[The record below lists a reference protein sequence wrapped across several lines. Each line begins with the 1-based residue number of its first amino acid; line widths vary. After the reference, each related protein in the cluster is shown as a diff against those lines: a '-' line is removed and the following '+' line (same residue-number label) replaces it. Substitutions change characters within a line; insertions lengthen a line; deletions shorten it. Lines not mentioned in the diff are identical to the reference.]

1 MKCQEGG
8 AYMSFDGMFTH
19 ALIKELNTTF
29 AGGRIHKIQQ
39 PYEMELVLTIRAN
52 RKNHKLLIS
61 AHPSFGRIQ
70 VTEQAYNNPETPPNF
85 TMVLR
90 KYVEGNIIDS
100 IEQYD
105 NDRIIL
111 FNLTRRD
118 ELGDASQQQL
128 IVEIMGR
135 HSNIFLLDKDKKI
148 IDAIKHVPM
157 YQNTFRTI
165 LPGATYQ
172 LPPIQNQV
180 NPFKVGENFES
191 DKSLMTAKFLQSQ
204 LMGLGRD
211 SAIELASLIEK
222 DSRKPYQVI
231 QDFCADFE
239 NPNPTLVVQDDK
251 QHFLVFPYTT
261 ISGEE
266 SHYDDLSALLTA
278 YYAKKSKHDYV
289 RQVGNAII
297 QVVEKNL
304 THQHKRL
311 ANLNQ
316 DMEKSSKADTF
327 QLKGE
332 LLTTFLYQIEKG
344 QTEVTLAN
352 YYDNDQ
358 PITISLDPALTPSQN
373 AQKYYHKYNKLRN
386 AINHIEKQKV
396 VAEAE
401 IQYLESIQ
409 TQLNFAEPNELA
421 DIRDEL
427 IDQGYLKKQ
436 KQDKK
441 KRSNNASAKPR
452 EYKTVEGNRIL
463 VGRNNKQNDQLT
475 MRQANKNH
483 FWFHTK
489 DIPGSH
495 VILETDEPSEAE
507 IIQAAEL
514 AAAFSKYSQSNNVP
528 VDYTQVKHVKKPN
541 GSKPGFVNYFEQ
553 KTIFVTPTK
562 IV

>member
-1 MKCQEGG
+1 
-8 AYMSFDGMFTH
+8 MSFDGMFTH

-105 NDRIIL
+105 NDRIII

-180 NPFKVGENFES
+180 NPFKVGENFEK

-278 YYAKKSKHDYV
+278 YYQKKSKHDYV

>member
-1 MKCQEGG
+1 
-8 AYMSFDGMFTH
+8 MSFDGMFTH

-475 MRQANKNH
+475 LRQANKNH
-483 FWFHTK
+483 YWFHTK

-495 VILETDEPSEAE
+495 VILETNDPSKAE
-507 IIQAAEL
+507 ITQAAEL
-514 AAAFSKYSQSNNVP
+514 AAAYSKYSQSNNVP

>member
-1 MKCQEGG
+1 
-8 AYMSFDGMFTH
+8 MSFDGMFTH

-70 VTEQAYNNPETPPNF
+70 VTEQAYNNPEIPPNF

-128 IVEIMGR
+128 IVELMGR

-239 NPNPTLVVQDDK
+239 NPNPTLVDQDDK

-278 YYAKKSKHDYV
+278 YYQKKSKHDYV

>member
-1 MKCQEGG
+1 
-8 AYMSFDGMFTH
+8 MSFDGMFTH

-105 NDRIIL
+105 NDRIII

-239 NPNPTLVVQDDK
+239 NPNPTLVDQDDK

-441 KRSNNASAKPR
+441 KRSNNGSAKPR

-528 VDYTQVKHVKKPN
+528 VDYTQVKHVKKPK

>member
-1 MKCQEGG
+1 
-8 AYMSFDGMFTH
+8 MSFDGMFTH

-85 TMVLR
+85 TMILR

-135 HSNIFLLDKDKKI
+135 HSNIFLLDKDKQI

-172 LPPIQNQV
+172 LPPNQNQV
-180 NPFKVGENFES
+180 NPFKVGENFEK

-278 YYAKKSKHDYV
+278 YYQKKSKHDYV

-452 EYKTVEGNRIL
+452 EYKTTEGNRIL

-475 MRQANKNH
+475 MRLANKNH

-495 VILETDEPSEAE
+495 VILETDKPSEAE

-541 GSKPGFVNYFEQ
+541 GSKPGFVNYFEH
-553 KTIFVTPTK
+553 KTIFATPKK

>member
-1 MKCQEGG
+1 
-8 AYMSFDGMFTH
+8 MSFDGMFTH

-105 NDRIIL
+105 NDRIII

-180 NPFKVGENFES
+180 NPFKVGENFEK

-452 EYKTVEGNRIL
+452 EYRTAEGNRIL

-475 MRQANKNH
+475 LRQANKNH
-483 FWFHTK
+483 YWFHTK

-495 VILETDEPSEAE
+495 VILETNDPSEAE
-507 IIQAAEL
+507 ITQAAEL
-514 AAAFSKYSQSNNVP
+514 AAAYSKYSQSNNVP

>member
-1 MKCQEGG
+1 
-8 AYMSFDGMFTH
+8 MSFDGMFTH

-105 NDRIIL
+105 NDRIII

-118 ELGDASQQQL
+118 ELGDNSQQQL

-514 AAAFSKYSQSNNVP
+514 AAAFSKYNQSNNVP

>member
-1 MKCQEGG
+1 
-8 AYMSFDGMFTH
+8 MSFDGMFTH

-70 VTEQAYNNPETPPNF
+70 VTEQAYNNPEIPPNF

-105 NDRIIL
+105 NDRIII

-118 ELGDASQQQL
+118 ELGDNSQQQL

-222 DSRKPYQVI
+222 DQRKPYQVI

-452 EYKTVEGNRIL
+452 EYHTAEGNRIL

-475 MRQANKNH
+475 LRQANKNH
-483 FWFHTK
+483 YWFHTK

-495 VILETDEPSEAE
+495 VILETNDPSEAE
-507 IIQAAEL
+507 ITQAAEL
-514 AAAFSKYSQSNNVP
+514 AAAYSKYSQSNNVP

-553 KTIFVTPTK
+553 RTIYVTPTK

>member
-1 MKCQEGG
+1 
-8 AYMSFDGMFTH
+8 MSFDGMFTH

-135 HSNIFLLDKDKKI
+135 HSNIFLLDNDKQI

-157 YQNTFRTI
+157 YQNTYRTI

-172 LPPIQNQV
+172 LPPNQNQV

-211 SAIELASLIEK
+211 STIELASLIEK

-231 QDFCADFE
+231 QDFCAGFE

-278 YYAKKSKHDYV
+278 YYAEKSKQDYV

-304 THQHKRL
+304 SHQHKRL

-316 DMEKSSKADTF
+316 DLEKSAKADTF

-452 EYKTVEGNRIL
+452 EYETVEGNRIL

-483 FWFHTK
+483 FWFHAK

-495 VILETDEPSEAE
+495 VILETSDPSEAE
-507 IIQAAEL
+507 ITQAAEL

-541 GSKPGFVNYFEQ
+541 GSKPGFVNYFQQ
-553 KTIFVTPTK
+553 KTVFVTPTK

>member
-1 MKCQEGG
+1 
-8 AYMSFDGMFTH
+8 MSFDGMFTH

-90 KYVEGNIIDS
+90 KYVEGNLIDS

-105 NDRIIL
+105 NDRIVI

-128 IVEIMGR
+128 VVEIMGR
-135 HSNIFLLDKDKKI
+135 HSNIFLLDHDKKI

-172 LPPIQNQV
+172 LPPNQNQI

-211 SAIELASLIEK
+211 SAIELASLIEQ
-222 DSRKPYQVI
+222 DTRKPYQLI
-231 QDFCADFE
+231 QDFCQGFE
-239 NPNPTLVVQDDK
+239 DPNPTLVVQENK
-251 QHFLVFPYTT
+251 QHFLAFPYTT
-261 ISGEE
+261 LVGEE
-266 SHYDDLSALLTA
+266 SHYNNLSDLLTA
-278 YYAKKSKHDYV
+278 YYAEKSKHDYV

-311 ANLNQ
+311 TNLQQ
-316 DMEKSSKADTF
+316 DMEKSAKADIF

-344 QTEVTLAN
+344 QTEVTLNN
-352 YYDNDQ
+352 YYDNDE

-386 AINHIEKQKV
+386 AIDHIDKQKA

-409 TQLNFAEPNELA
+409 TQLRFAEPNELS

-441 KRSNNASAKPR
+441 KRSKNASAKPR
-452 EYKTVEGNRIL
+452 EFHTDEGNRIL

-483 FWFHTK
+483 YWFHTK

-495 VILETDEPSEAE
+495 VILETSEPSEAE
-507 IIQAAEL
+507 ITQAAEL
-514 AAAFSKYSQSNNVP
+514 AAAYSKYSQSNNVP
-528 VDYTQVKHVKKPN
+528 VDYTLVKHVKKPN
-541 GSKPGFVNYFEQ
+541 GGKPGFVNYFEQ
-553 KTIFVTPTK
+553 QTIFVTPAK

>member
-1 MKCQEGG
+1 
-8 AYMSFDGMFTH
+8 MSFDGMFTH

-105 NDRIIL
+105 NDRIII

-135 HSNIFLLDKDKKI
+135 HSNIFLLDKNKKI

-180 NPFKVGENFES
+180 NPFKVGENFEK

>member
-1 MKCQEGG
+1 
-8 AYMSFDGMFTH
+8 MSFDGMFTH

-105 NDRIIL
+105 NDRIII

-118 ELGDASQQQL
+118 ELGDNSQQQL

-180 NPFKVGENFES
+180 NPFKVGENFEK

>member
-1 MKCQEGG
+1 
-8 AYMSFDGMFTH
+8 MSFDGMFTH

-105 NDRIIL
+105 NDRIII

-118 ELGDASQQQL
+118 ELGDNSQQQL

-148 IDAIKHVPM
+148 IDTIKHVPM

-222 DSRKPYQVI
+222 DQRKPYQVI

>member
-1 MKCQEGG
+1 
-8 AYMSFDGMFTH
+8 MSFDGMFTH

-475 MRQANKNH
+475 LRQANKNH
-483 FWFHTK
+483 YWFHTK

-495 VILETDEPSEAE
+495 VILETNDPSEAE

>member
-1 MKCQEGG
+1 
-8 AYMSFDGMFTH
+8 MSFDGMFTH

-421 DIRDEL
+421 DIRDVL

>member
-1 MKCQEGG
+1 
-8 AYMSFDGMFTH
+8 MSFDGMFTH

-105 NDRIIL
+105 NDRIII

-180 NPFKVGENFES
+180 NPFKVGENFEK

-251 QHFLVFPYTT
+251 QHFIVFPYTT

>member
-1 MKCQEGG
+1 
-8 AYMSFDGMFTH
+8 MSFDGMFTH

-222 DSRKPYQVI
+222 DQRKPYQVI

-278 YYAKKSKHDYV
+278 YYAEKSKHDYV

>member
-1 MKCQEGG
+1 
-8 AYMSFDGMFTH
+8 MSFDGMFTH

-105 NDRIIL
+105 NDRIII

-180 NPFKVGENFES
+180 NPFKVGENFEK

-358 PITISLDPALTPSQN
+358 PITISLAPALTPSQN

>member
-1 MKCQEGG
+1 
-8 AYMSFDGMFTH
+8 MSFDGMFTH

-180 NPFKVGENFES
+180 NPFKVGENFEN

-475 MRQANKNH
+475 LRQANKNH
-483 FWFHTK
+483 YWFHTK

-495 VILETDEPSEAE
+495 VILETNDPSEAE
-507 IIQAAEL
+507 ITQAAEL
-514 AAAFSKYSQSNNVP
+514 AAAYSKYSQSNNVP

>member
-1 MKCQEGG
+1 
-8 AYMSFDGMFTH
+8 MSFDGMFTH

-452 EYKTVEGNRIL
+452 EYKTAEGNRIL

-475 MRQANKNH
+475 LRQANKNH
-483 FWFHTK
+483 YWFHTK

-495 VILETDEPSEAE
+495 VILETNDPSEAE
-507 IIQAAEL
+507 ITQAAEL
-514 AAAFSKYSQSNNVP
+514 AAAFSKYNQSNNVP

>member
-1 MKCQEGG
+1 
-8 AYMSFDGMFTH
+8 MSFDGMFTH

-105 NDRIIL
+105 NDRIII

-441 KRSNNASAKPR
+441 KRSNNGSAKPR

>member
-1 MKCQEGG
+1 
-8 AYMSFDGMFTH
+8 MSFDGMFTH

-172 LPPIQNQV
+172 LPPNQNQV

-222 DSRKPYQVI
+222 DQRKPFQVI
-231 QDFCADFE
+231 QDFCAGFE
-239 NPNPTLVVQDDK
+239 NPNPTLVVQEDK
-251 QHFLVFPYTT
+251 QHFLAFPYTT

-278 YYAKKSKHDYV
+278 YYAEKSKHDYV

-304 THQHKRL
+304 SHQHKRL

-316 DMEKSSKADTF
+316 DLEKSSKADTF

-441 KRSNNASAKPR
+441 NRSNNTSAKPR
-452 EYKTVEGNRIL
+452 EYQTAEGNRIL

-475 MRQANKNH
+475 MRLANKNH

-495 VILETDEPSEAE
+495 VILETNDPSEAE
-507 IIQAAEL
+507 ITQAAEL

>member
-1 MKCQEGG
+1 
-8 AYMSFDGMFTH
+8 MSFDGMFTH

-90 KYVEGNIIDS
+90 KYVEGNIIES

-105 NDRIIL
+105 NDRIII

-191 DKSLMTAKFLQSQ
+191 DKSLMTAKFSQSQ

-358 PITISLDPALTPSQN
+358 PITITLDPALTPSQN

>member
-1 MKCQEGG
+1 
-8 AYMSFDGMFTH
+8 MSFDGMFTH

-452 EYKTVEGNRIL
+452 EYKTAEGNRIL

-475 MRQANKNH
+475 LRQANKNH
-483 FWFHTK
+483 YWFHTK

-495 VILETDEPSEAE
+495 VILETNDPSEAE
-507 IIQAAEL
+507 ITQAAEL
-514 AAAFSKYSQSNNVP
+514 AAAYSKYSQSNNVP

>member
-1 MKCQEGG
+1 
-8 AYMSFDGMFTH
+8 MSFDGMFTH

-105 NDRIIL
+105 NDRIII
-111 FNLTRRD
+111 FNLTRRE

-128 IVEIMGR
+128 IVEVMGR

-180 NPFKVGENFES
+180 NPFKVGENFEK

-231 QDFCADFE
+231 QDFCANFE

>member
-1 MKCQEGG
+1 
-8 AYMSFDGMFTH
+8 
-19 ALIKELNTTF
+19 
-29 AGGRIHKIQQ
+29 
-39 PYEMELVLTIRAN
+39 
-52 RKNHKLLIS
+52 LIS

-105 NDRIIL
+105 NDRIII

-180 NPFKVGENFES
+180 NPFKVGENFEK

>member
-1 MKCQEGG
+1 
-8 AYMSFDGMFTH
+8 MSFDGMFTH

-222 DSRKPYQVI
+222 DQRKPYQVI

-239 NPNPTLVVQDDK
+239 NPNPTLVIQDDK

-483 FWFHTK
+483 YWFHTK

>member
-1 MKCQEGG
+1 
-8 AYMSFDGMFTH
+8 MSFDGMFTH

-105 NDRIIL
+105 NDRIII

-409 TQLNFAEPNELA
+409 IQLNFAEPNELA

>member
-1 MKCQEGG
+1 
-8 AYMSFDGMFTH
+8 MSFDGMFTH

-105 NDRIIL
+105 NDRIII

-118 ELGDASQQQL
+118 ELGDNSQQQL

-222 DSRKPYQVI
+222 DQRKPYQVI

>member
-1 MKCQEGG
+1 
-8 AYMSFDGMFTH
+8 MSFDGMFTH

-70 VTEQAYNNPETPPNF
+70 VTEQAYNNPEIPPNF

-452 EYKTVEGNRIL
+452 EYKTAEGNRIL

-475 MRQANKNH
+475 LRQANKNH
-483 FWFHTK
+483 YWFHTK

-495 VILETDEPSEAE
+495 VILETNDPSEAE
-507 IIQAAEL
+507 ITQAAEL
-514 AAAFSKYSQSNNVP
+514 AAAYSKYSQSNNVP

>member
-1 MKCQEGG
+1 
-8 AYMSFDGMFTH
+8 MSFDGMFTH

-105 NDRIIL
+105 NDRIII

-495 VILETDEPSEAE
+495 VILETDKPSEAE

>member
-1 MKCQEGG
+1 
-8 AYMSFDGMFTH
+8 MSFDGMFTH

-105 NDRIIL
+105 NDRIII

-172 LPPIQNQV
+172 LPPHQNQV
-180 NPFKVGENFES
+180 NPFKVGENFED

-211 SAIELASLIEK
+211 SAIELAHLIEI
-222 DSRKPYQVI
+222 DSRKPYEVI
-231 QDFCADFE
+231 RDFCTGFDQ
-239 NPNPTLVVQDDK
+239 PTPTLVIQEDK
-251 QHFLVFPYTT
+251 QHFLAFPYVT
-261 ISGEE
+261 IPGEKRQ
-266 SHYDDLSALLTA
+266 YNNLSELLTA
-278 YYAKKSKHDYV
+278 YYAEKSKHDYV

-304 THQHKRL
+304 NHQHKRL

-316 DMEKSSKADTF
+316 DMEKSAKADIF

-358 PITISLDPALTPSQN
+358 PITISLDPALSPSQN

-386 AINHIEKQKV
+386 AINHIETQKQ

-409 TQLNFAEPNELA
+409 TQLNFAEPNELT
-421 DIRDEL
+421 DIREEL

-452 EYKTVEGNRIL
+452 EFQTKEGNRIL

-483 FWFHTK
+483 YWFHTK

-495 VILETDEPSEAE
+495 VILESSNPSEAE
-507 IIQAAEL
+507 ITQAAQL
-514 AAAFSKYSQSNNVP
+514 AAAYSKYSQSNNVP

-553 KTIFVTPTK
+553 KTIFVTPAK
-562 IV
+562 MN

>member
-1 MKCQEGG
+1 
-8 AYMSFDGMFTH
+8 MSFDGMFTH

-135 HSNIFLLDKDKKI
+135 HSNIFLLDKNKKI

-211 SAIELASLIEK
+211 SAIELANLIEK

-278 YYAKKSKHDYV
+278 YYAEKSKHDYV

-316 DMEKSSKADTF
+316 DMEKSSKADIF

-441 KRSNNASAKPR
+441 KRSNNGSAKPR

>member
-1 MKCQEGG
+1 
-8 AYMSFDGMFTH
+8 MSFDGMFTH
-19 ALIKELNTTF
+19 ALIKELNTTL

-70 VTEQAYNNPETPPNF
+70 ITEQAYNNPETPPNF

-90 KYVEGNIIDS
+90 KYVEGNIIEG

-105 NDRIIL
+105 NDRIII

-172 LPPIQNQV
+172 LPPHQNQV
-180 NPFKVGENFES
+180 NPFKVGENFEA
-191 DKSLMTAKFLQSQ
+191 DKSLMTTKFLQSQ

-211 SAIELASLIEK
+211 SAIELAHLIEI
-222 DSRKPYQVI
+222 DSRKPYEVI
-231 QDFCADFE
+231 RDFCIRFDH
-239 NPNPTLVVQDDK
+239 PTPTLVIQENK
-251 QHFLVFPYTT
+251 QHFLAFPYAT
-261 ISGEE
+261 ISGEK
-266 SHYDDLSALLTA
+266 HQYHNLSELLTA
-278 YYAKKSKHDYV
+278 YYAEKSKHDYV

-297 QVVEKNL
+297 QAVDKNL
-304 THQHKRL
+304 KHQHKRL

-316 DMEKSSKADTF
+316 DIEKSSKADIF

-352 YYDNDQ
+352 YHDNDQ
-358 PITISLDPALTPSQN
+358 PITISLDPALSPSQN

-386 AINHIEKQKV
+386 AINHIEKQKQ

-421 DIRDEL
+421 DIREEL

-452 EYKTVEGNRIL
+452 EFQTQEGNRIL

-483 FWFHTK
+483 YWFHTK

-495 VILETDEPSEAE
+495 VILESSNPSEAE
-507 IIQAAEL
+507 ITQAAQL
-514 AAAFSKYSQSNNVP
+514 AAAYSKYRQSNNVP

-553 KTIFVTPTK
+553 KTIFVTPAK
-562 IV
+562 LN

>member
-1 MKCQEGG
+1 
-8 AYMSFDGMFTH
+8 MSFDGMFTH

-475 MRQANKNH
+475 LRQANKNH
-483 FWFHTK
+483 YWFHTK

-495 VILETDEPSEAE
+495 VILETNDPSEAE
-507 IIQAAEL
+507 ITQAAEL
-514 AAAFSKYSQSNNVP
+514 VAAYSKYSQSNNVP

>member
-1 MKCQEGG
+1 
-8 AYMSFDGMFTH
+8 MSFDGMFTH

-105 NDRIIL
+105 NDRIII

-118 ELGDASQQQL
+118 ELGDNSQQQL

-180 NPFKVGENFES
+180 NPFKVGENFEK

-409 TQLNFAEPNELA
+409 IQLNFAEPNELA

>member
-1 MKCQEGG
+1 
-8 AYMSFDGMFTH
+8 MSFDGMFTH

-452 EYKTVEGNRIL
+452 EYKTAEGNRIL

>member
-1 MKCQEGG
+1 
-8 AYMSFDGMFTH
+8 MSFDGMFTH

-135 HSNIFLLDKDKKI
+135 HSNVFLLDKDKKI

-222 DSRKPYQVI
+222 DSRTPYQVI

-441 KRSNNASAKPR
+441 KRSNNGSAKPR

-514 AAAFSKYSQSNNVP
+514 AAAFSKYNQSNNVP

-553 KTIFVTPTK
+553 KTICVTPTK